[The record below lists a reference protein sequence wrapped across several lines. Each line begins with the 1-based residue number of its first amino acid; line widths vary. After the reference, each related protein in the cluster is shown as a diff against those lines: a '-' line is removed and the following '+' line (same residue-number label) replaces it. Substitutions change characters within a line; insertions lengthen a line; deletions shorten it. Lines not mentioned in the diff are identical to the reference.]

1 MADIW
6 PVLAA
11 GVMISSL
18 IYPLVRI
25 SSASLSISI
34 GLVLIFI
41 FELIDSNLISELAFS
56 PTDLQNPG
64 YLHTIFT
71 SMFLHGGFF
80 HILFNVFILV
90 MLGNVLEEGIGSRRF
105 LPIYVI
111 SGLGGNLVYAL
122 INLGEPVGVIGASG
136 AISGILGA
144 IVILY
149 PNQPFMMLFLPIR
162 SFPAWMMALFFL
174 AMQMLIAFSD
184 ARIAWEAH
192 IGGFAAGILITPLLM
207 RLSIE
212 ERVDRGEKIDVM
224 VFANTPK
231 EREIAAQIR
240 SESIKDVRNAWI
252 DQLAKTARCP
262 ICGQKVRN
270 YRGRIKCRNG
280 HKFNI

>member
-1 MADIW
+1 MVDVW
-6 PVLAA
+6 PILAV

-34 GLVLIFI
+34 GLFVIFL
-41 FELIDSNLISELAFS
+41 FELLDSDLINKLAFY
-56 PTDLQNPG
+56 PMDLPDPG
-64 YLHTIFT
+64 SAYTIFT
-71 SMFLHGGFF
+71 SMFLHGGFG
-80 HILFNVFILV
+80 HIVFNVFVLV
-90 MLGNVLEEGIGSRRF
+90 LIGNLLEERIGTVKF
-105 LPIYVI
+105 LAIYII
-111 SGLGGNLVYAL
+111 SGLGGNLLYAL
-122 INLGEPVGVIGASG
+122 INSDNPVGVIGASG

-149 PNQPFMMLFLPIR
+149 PNQPFMLIFLPFRNI
-162 SFPAWMMALFFL
+162 PAWLMVLIFL
-174 AMQMLIAFSD
+174 AMQLLIALSQTN
-184 ARIAWEAH
+184 IAWEAH
-192 IGGFAAGILITPLLM
+192 IGGLATGILITPWLM

-212 ERVDRGEKIDVM
+212 DRMDRGEKLDVM
-224 VFANTPK
+224 VFAKTAK
-231 EREIAAQIR
+231 EREIAAQIK

-252 DQLAKTARCP
+252 DQLAETAKCP